1 MKNLFKKY
9 PLVFI
14 VLGGL
19 LIITIVLVV
28 VALSLKDTVEVEI
41 KVAPASATV
50 LVDGK
55 SYQNGTFRISS
66 GTHNIH
72 IEKEGFTSK
81 DYTFDTGT
89 NNKLYDY
96 LLQSDGSYT
105 WYLSHEEDAL
115 ILTSIGDY
123 EQNLKSINYNSKYPI
138 IESLP
143 IIYAHYDENY
153 DYTEYRIDGG
163 SFSGCNTDFCLKVTD
178 TTGNNL
184 ESAKEKIREAGFNPD
199 NYQILYE
206 YTPIEKLE

>member
-1 MKNLFKKY
+1 MKSLFKKY
-9 PLVFI
+9 PFI
-14 VLGGL
+14 FIILGA
-19 LIITIVLVV
+19 LIIITTILVAI
-28 VALSLKDTVEVEI
+28 ALSLKDTTEI
-41 KVAPASATV
+41 ELKVAPASATV
-50 LVDGK
+50 LIDNK
-55 SYQNGTFRISS
+55 PYQNGTFRIPS

-72 IEKEGFTSK
+72 IEKEGFASK
-81 DYTFDTGT
+81 DYIFDTNT
-89 NNKLYDY
+89 SNKIYDY
-96 LLQSDGSYT
+96 LLQSNGGYD

-123 EQNLKSINYNSKYPI
+123 EQSLKAEAYNSKYPI

-199 NYQILYE
+199 DYQILYE
-206 YTPIEKLE
+206 FKPIQELK